1 MSFRTFSGGL
11 PRRFRVVQQSFLHR
25 DDLAFAE
32 VLSEQDIQV
41 AFDAEGVRFAQ
52 EEGDVYTP
60 SVTLWAFLSQA
71 VFKAE
76 HRSCVAA
83 VARVAVLMAALNRHV
98 SHDTGAYCC
107 DAPSYRRSYWS
118 VWPCS
123 WQTGLKKPCPP
134 DWLWHGGTC
143 IWWMGRHSVRRF
155 TGQPSRLAPTHQPR
169 GRPGLSVDPHGGV
182 DVIGHG
188 HDDRHA
194 LGPCCA

>member
-32 VLSEQDIQV
+32 VLSEQDIQA
-41 AFDAEGVRFAQ
+41 AFDAEGVTFAQ

-83 VARVAVLMAALNRHV
+83 VARVAVLMAALESARL
-98 SHDTGAYCC
+98 
-107 DAPSYRRSYWS
+107 RR
-118 VWPCS
+118 
-123 WQTGLKKPCPP
+123 
-134 DWLWHGGTC
+134 
-143 IWWMGRHSVRRF
+143 
-155 TGQPSRLAPTHQPR
+155 
-169 GRPGLSVDPHGGV
+169 HGGV
-182 DVIGHG
+182 LPRTRQATGGGDG
-188 HDDRHA
+188 A
-194 LGPCCA
+194 SGPAAGRRL